1 MKIKDGFVIRD
12 VAGSCVVVP
21 VGADLN
27 FNGMITLNETG
38 KTLWTALG
46 EETDIDGLVSAL
58 TSEYDVDADTAKA
71 AAENFVNKLREN
83 GFINE

>member
-1 MKIKDGFVIRD
+1 MKIKDGFVLRD

-27 FNGMITLNETG
+27 FNGMITLNDTG
-38 KTLWTALG
+38 KTLWMALG
-46 EETDIDGLVSAL
+46 EETDVDGLVTAL
-58 TSEYDVDADTAKA
+58 TSEYDVDADTARA
-71 AAENFVNKLREN
+71 AVEKFVESLKKH

>member
-1 MKIKDGFVIRD
+1 MKLKEGFVLRD

-21 VGADLN
+21 VGAELN

-38 KTLWTALG
+38 KTLWTALVK
-46 EETDIDGLVSAL
+46 ETDIDGLVAAL
-58 TSEYDVDADTAKA
+58 TSEYDVDNDTAKT

-83 GFINE
+83 GFIVE

>member
-1 MKIKDGFVIRD
+1 MKIKDGFVLRD

-38 KTLWTALG
+38 KTLWVALG
-46 EETDIDGLVSAL
+46 EETDFDSLVAAL
-58 TSEYDVDADTAKA
+58 TSEYDVDADTARVA
-71 AAENFVNKLREN
+71 VEQFVGKLREN